1 MEKLK
6 YAFAYWHLQDKK
18 WHICNTY
25 FVLSDGFGENNIY
38 GQFLSSNWFSYH
50 HFLKNKFEPFHFA
63 VLGLKN
69 KMKLGKAQNVLNSH
83 RNVVPSIND
92 IHCDHFDFTEYFYL
106 DIETIKDICSTL
118 KENSITTT
126 FTMRGK
132 KKSKH
137 RLSLNIRKF
146 ADQGEEKMSIA
157 LPQISL

>member
-6 YAFAYWHLQDKK
+6 YVFAYWHPQEKK
-18 WHICNTY
+18 WLICNTC
-25 FVLSDGFGENNIY
+25 FVLSNGFEENNIY

-50 HFLKNKFEPFHFA
+50 HSLKNKLESFHFA
-63 VLGLKN
+63 VLGLKD
-69 KMKLGKAQNVLNSH
+69 MKFGKAQNILNSH

-106 DIETIKDICSTL
+106 DIETIKEICSTL
-118 KENSITTT
+118 KENNTTTT

-146 ADQGEEKMSIA
+146 TDQKEKKMSIT
-157 LPQISL
+157 LPQVSL